1 MAKNANS
8 TAKTKVL
15 LVIMVIC
22 GLLLVRQYL
31 PSVKLPTNGAIE
43 EEMLRLD
50 SRQRDLENAQ
60 VVRHELGNEL
70 QRLRAKAS
78 TLWVRRRPGN
88 AVEQEVLDEFNNIVR
103 LAGINIQSRE
113 AKLNKVQNASY
124 VQEVEV
130 HADIRGVTMREF
142 MRFLKEVEANPRRFH
157 WSLCKIDPDNVNK
170 PTGIR
175 ANCRLKAYVL
185 SEDVTR
191 LLSSETVS
199 VIDASKEAGKGA
211 KQTKGS
217 DRTRSSS
224 GARTKAT
231 ESKGLSTSG
240 NKPGNVSAQE
250 NRRAGK

>member
-15 LVIMVIC
+15 LIIMVIV
-22 GLLLVRQYL
+22 GLLLVRQYM
-31 PSVKLPTNGAIE
+31 PSVKLPTNSAIQD
-43 EEMLRLD
+43 EMLRLD

-60 VVRHELGNEL
+60 VVRRELGNEL

-78 TLWVRRRPGN
+78 TLWVRKRPGN

-175 ANCRLKAYVL
+175 ANCHLKAYVL
-185 SEDVTR
+185 SEDATR

-199 VIDASKEAGKGA
+199 AADTSKETGKAA
-211 KQTKGS
+211 KQTKGT

-224 GARTKAT
+224 GTRNKAT
-231 ESKGLSTSG
+231 ENKTLSPSG
-240 NKPGNVSAQE
+240 KRPDSVPAQD
-250 NRRAGK
+250 NRRNGK

>member
-15 LVIMVIC
+15 LIILVIV
-22 GLLLVRQYL
+22 GLLLVRQYM
-31 PSVKLPTNGAIE
+31 PSVKLPTNSAIQD
-43 EEMLRLD
+43 EMLRLD

-60 VVRHELGNEL
+60 VVRRELGNEL

-78 TLWVRRRPGN
+78 TLWVRKRPGN

-175 ANCRLKAYVL
+175 ANCRLKVYVL
-185 SEDVTR
+185 SEDAMR
-191 LLSSETVS
+191 LLSSEAIASAANV
-199 VIDASKEAGKGA
+199 SKETGKGTKQA
-211 KQTKGS
+211 KGN

-224 GARTKAT
+224 GARGKAT
-231 ESKGLSTSG
+231 ENKTLPLSG
-240 NKPGNVSAQE
+240 KPDSASAQE